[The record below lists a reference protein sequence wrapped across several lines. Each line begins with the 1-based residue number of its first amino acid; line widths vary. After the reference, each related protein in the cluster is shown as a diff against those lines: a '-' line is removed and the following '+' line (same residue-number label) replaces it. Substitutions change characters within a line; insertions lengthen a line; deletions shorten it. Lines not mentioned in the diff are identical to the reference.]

1 MIPGGSNVTIV
12 HSAQTGTWKAAWFSF
27 APSLFAAGV
36 GVEHAIRETG
46 EPHLHG
52 STLMLIAGGL
62 AGFLTSVTLIRIVT
76 GICNMVFVRWTAV
89 ALLLTL
95 MYLGSFLPAIPV
107 VAAMFFVM
115 VGGIWV
121 ETRYSP
127 GHLADTA

>member
-1 MIPGGSNVTIV
+1 
-12 HSAQTGTWKAAWFSF
+12 
-27 APSLFAAGV
+27 
-36 GVEHAIRETG
+36 
-46 EPHLHG
+46 
-52 STLMLIAGGL
+52 MLIAGGL

-76 GICNMVFVRWTAV
+76 GICNIVFGRWTAV